1 MSFDIKEVSE
11 ALGGVVKEN
20 NEALEKKF
28 NEKIEALEDTVLEVK
43 KSSLANEKGF
53 DEEKAKSV
61 IVNTFKKVK
70 KFGISSEEQF
80 AEVLDA
86 EVKATYQNET
96 TATDGAEFVFDL
108 FSRSVYSIFEKFDL
122 VKELSTLNITG
133 KSINLPRYDGGVEA
147 YWIDE
152 GANFT
157 SSKASTGNIK
167 VDIYKLG
174 VLVSLTDEMMADD
187 MTTETLFNLIITETG
202 VKFALKIEDEVLNG
216 TSGKMEG
223 ILTNSDVKVVT
234 SNATAFKDITEEDI
248 IGADGLI
255 DTKYDLNPNNKIA
268 VMKKTTLNSLKVKR
282 DPSTGVLL
290 YPELRLPTPMLN
302 GYRVVLT
309 NRMPA
314 EAASAVAIL
323 FGNVKDFYYHVSR
336 QGFSSE
342 MGHLANDFQ
351 TGKKSLR
358 VDRRDGGKVKD
369 GNAFAVVKLAAA

>member
-1 MSFDIKEVSE
+1 MSFDVKEVSE
-11 ALGGVVKEN
+11 TLGAVVKEQN
-20 NEALEKKF
+20 DAMEKKF
-28 NEKIEALEDTVLEVK
+28 DEKMEELSNEVLEIK
-43 KSSLANEKGF
+43 KSALSTQKGF
-53 DEEKAKSV
+53 DEGKAKEI
-61 IVNTFKKVK
+61 IVNTFKQVK
-70 KFGISSEEQF
+70 KTGASSEEAFGEILEAQ
-80 AEVLDA
+80 
-86 EVKATYQNET
+86 VKATYQNET

-108 FSRSVYSIFEKFDL
+108 FARSVYSIFEKFDL
-122 VKELSTLNITG
+122 VKELSTMNITG
-133 KSINLPRYDGGVEA
+133 KSITLPRYDGGVEA

-157 SSKASTGNIK
+157 ASKGDTGSIK

-202 VKFALKIEDEVLNG
+202 VKFSLKIEDEVLNG

-223 ILTNSDVKVVT
+223 ILTNVNIKEVVST
-234 SNATAFKDITEEDI
+234 ATAFADITEADI
-248 IGADGLI
+248 LGADGKI
-255 DTKYDLNPNNKIA
+255 DTKYDLNPANKIA
-268 VMKKTTLNSLKVKR
+268 VMKKTTFNSLKVKR

-309 NRMPA
+309 NKMPA
-314 EAASAVAIL
+314 QAASAVAVL
-323 FGNVKDFYYHVSR
+323 FGNIKDFYYHASR

-342 MGHLANDFQ
+342 MGYIAGDFQ
-351 TGKKSLR
+351 SGKKSLR

-369 GNAFAVVKLAAA
+369 GNAFAVVKLAA

>member
-1 MSFDIKEVSE
+1 MSFDVKEVSE
-11 ALGGVVKEN
+11 ALGGVVKES

-53 DEEKAKSV
+53 DEAKAKSV

-122 VKELSTLNITG
+122 VKELSTINITG

-157 SSKASTGNIK
+157 SSKADTGNIK

-223 ILTNSDVKVVT
+223 ILTNADVKVVT
-234 SNATAFKDITEEDI
+234 STATAFKDITEEDI

-314 EAASAVAIL
+314 EALSAVAIL

-342 MGHLANDFQ
+342 MGYIAGDFQ
-351 TGKKSLR
+351 SGKKSLR